1 MNESAVGHHPNP
13 ILINMSVHFSPSSG
27 SIWSWRR
34 RPGTLWWGS
43 WPSRTRGGRSA
54 RTTGWWRPTR
64 SGCHDLRLQWVL
76 WPCHWSC
83 SCWGYKWRS
92 CSPGLR
98 LTWRSA
104 RSCTSQPDKKVWYI
118 FVWLW
123 GNSFT
128 AQQILTFGNTSHIG
142 LTVEL
147 RILSSTGSLKI
158 NQLETRNN
166 LVIHNTCNTCKC
178 LCHSQSIGDGGRY
191 VLPLS

>member
-1 MNESAVGHHPNP
+1 MNTNY
-13 ILINMSVHFSPSSG
+13 HFHLSPSSG

-34 RPGTLWWGS
+34 RPGTRGWRS
-43 WPSRTRGGRSA
+43 WPSQTRGGCSA

-64 SGCHDLRLQWVL
+64 SGCFNVRLQWVL

-92 CSPGLR
+92 YSPGLR

-104 RSCTSQPDKKVWYI
+104 HSCTSQPEKKYH
-118 FVWLW
+118 
-123 GNSFT
+123 SFT
-128 AQQILTFGNTSHIG
+128 FRVFFQSLVNLLAQQILTFGNTSHIG

-158 NQLETRNN
+158 NYLQLGTRNN
-166 LVIHNTCNTCKC
+166 IVTCM
-178 LCHSQSIGDGGRY
+178 LY
-191 VLPLS
+191 L